1 MIWKDVVG
9 FEDRYK
15 VSSAGLVYSK
25 HKNQLK
31 ATKKNNRGYVQVSLH
46 KDGKEHMLLL
56 HRVVAMA
63 FIPNPNNL
71 PQINHIDEDKE
82 NNRVSNLEWCTNIY
96 NRRHGTGYSRSC
108 AGHDYKAMGLANGRP
123 VAMYSI
129 DGKLCGEFV
138 SVKTAQDETGINEAN
153 IRQSCYKTR
162 RTAGGFRW
170 EYCSPDDANRVK
182 AEAGANKLLLSGS
195 KFRFEAVI

>member
-46 KDGKEHMLLL
+46 KDGKEHTYLL

-82 NNRVSNLEWCTNIY
+82 NNRVENLEWCTRIENE
-96 NRRHGTGYSRSC
+96 RHGTKHKRCVEHTDYNAIARKNSKPVAQYTLDGKLIKIWESLAAMSAETGYSRGNISMC
-108 AGHDYKAMGLANGRP
+108 CNGKYKNML
-123 VAMYSI
+123 Y
-129 DGKLCGEFV
+129 
-138 SVKTAQDETGINEAN
+138 
-153 IRQSCYKTR
+153 
-162 RTAGGFRW
+162 GFSW
-170 EYCSPDDANRVK
+170 AYV
-182 AEAGANKLLLSGS
+182 
-195 KFRFEAVI
+195 